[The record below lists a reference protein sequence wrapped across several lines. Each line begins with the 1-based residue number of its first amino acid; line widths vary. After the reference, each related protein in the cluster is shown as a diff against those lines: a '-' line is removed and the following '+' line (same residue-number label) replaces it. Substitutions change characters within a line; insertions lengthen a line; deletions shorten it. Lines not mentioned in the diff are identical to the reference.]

1 MSMKILKGNVKYKDR
16 SDIVCTYGTLDNGT
30 SYYFMD
36 STDTKKFA
44 NGNRIA
50 TTLLVEAIDP
60 MVKACNIGVIDP
72 EGNVVI
78 PFENKSIRPVDDNVI
93 IVENSTPV
101 SESVIEAINLR
112 NDPLSA
118 TKLVST
124 PATIKEKLNQQM
136 GVEGKYLFNDQFSE
150 ATLCDING
158 NNLINDERYSF
169 IAQANDK
176 LYMSKNVADS
186 VINEYSLIPSEIQ
199 NNNVADG
206 NEQAIDISAS
216 TMDQNVVENAIDNA
230 SSSVSNENAGEISMP
245 PVVAEDENTVDAPAA
260 VDAVTSEAVPVDE
273 GVAVDAPA
281 AVDAV
286 TSEAAPV
293 DEGVAVDVSAPVD
306 AVASEAA
313 PVDEGVA
320 VDVPAPVD
328 AVASEATPVDE
339 GVAVD
344 VPAPV
349 DAVASEAAPVDEGVA
364 VDVPAPVDAVASEA
378 APVDEDVAVD
388 VPASVD
394 EGVADDVSMPMDVV
408 NDDSSEEITSDVS
421 DDMDDNSNEVP
432 VESNDVDIFAS
443 DSDVNNETTEEV
455 TDSNEVAEEVQPED
469 NNLEE
474 NASVSDDTTGS
485 QLEDMYGDQSFS
497 DTNLDN
503 VFANDNYDVFKS
515 TSVQTDKIVDTDD
528 YYTDYASGFDT
539 PIGGYA
545 QTDNIMT
552 DVAKSMGE
560 LINQNR
566 VQRNIISQ
574 CKGKIENYESQLRMA
589 ADRYN
594 DQVKQNET
602 LSNRL
607 REVSSA
613 SSRLEA
619 KNQTLEQK
627 LHDLS
632 RVLSA
637 QEKELKVLRPQV
649 EGKQDLVQLL
659 ADARA
664 VLGTSDSYG
673 YSEEPSY
680 YRRVA

>member
-286 TSEAAPV
+286 TSEAAQ
-293 DEGVAVDVSAPVD
+293 
-306 AVASEAA
+306 
-313 PVDEGVA
+313 VDEGVA
-320 VDVPAPVD
+320 VDVPAAVD
-328 AVASEATPVDE
+328 AVTSEAAPVDE

-378 APVDEDVAVD
+378 APVDEDVA
-388 VPASVD
+388 
-394 EGVADDVSMPMDVV
+394 DDVSMPMDVV

-421 DDMDDNSNEVP
+421 VDMDDNSNEVP

>member
-286 TSEAAPV
+286 TSEAAQ
-293 DEGVAVDVSAPVD
+293 
-306 AVASEAA
+306 
-313 PVDEGVA
+313 VDEGVA
-320 VDVPAPVD
+320 VDVPAAVD
-328 AVASEATPVDE
+328 AVTSEAAPVDE

-378 APVDEDVAVD
+378 APVDEDVA
-388 VPASVD
+388 
-394 EGVADDVSMPMDVV
+394 DDVSMPMDVV

-421 DDMDDNSNEVP
+421 VDMDDNSNEVP

-607 REVSSA
+607 REVSST

>member
-293 DEGVAVDVSAPVD
+293 DEGVAVDV
-306 AVASEAA
+306 
-313 PVDEGVA
+313 
-320 VDVPAPVD
+320 
-328 AVASEATPVDE
+328 
-339 GVAVD
+339 
-344 VPAPV
+344 
-349 DAVASEAAPVDEGVA
+349 
-364 VDVPAPVDAVASEA
+364 PAPVDAVASEA

-388 VPASVD
+388 VPAPVDAVASEAAPVDVPAPVD

-421 DDMDDNSNEVP
+421 VDMDDNSNEVP

>member
-260 VDAVTSEAVPVDE
+260 VDAVTSEAAPVDE
-273 GVAVDAPA
+273 GVAVDVPAP
-281 AVDAV
+281 VDTVA
-286 TSEAAPV
+286 SEATPV

-306 AVASEAA
+306 AVVSE
-313 PVDEGVA
+313 
-320 VDVPAPVD
+320 DVPL
-328 AVASEATPVDE
+328 
-339 GVAVD
+339 
-344 VPAPV
+344 
-349 DAVASEAAPVDEGVA
+349 
-364 VDVPAPVDAVASEA
+364 
-378 APVDEDVAVD
+378 
-388 VPASVD
+388 
-394 EGVADDVSMPMDVV
+394 EGVADGVSMPMDVV

-421 DDMDDNSNEVP
+421 VDVDDNSNEVP
-432 VESNDVDIFAS
+432 AESNDVDIFAS

-469 NNLEE
+469 NNLEG

-503 VFANDNYDVFKS
+503 VFANDNYDVFKN

-680 YRRVA
+680 YRRAA